1 MGSYKVVGKRGE
13 EIRSDLILHPGEVLK
28 EELEAR
34 KLMRSVF
41 AMEIKVYPS
50 HFSEILRGKRN
61 INASLAIKLEKAL
74 GISAEFWVRLQGE
87 YDLALERKKL
97 ATA

>member
-1 MGSYKVVGKRGE
+1 MGSYKVVGKSGE
-13 EIRSDLILHPGEVLK
+13 EIHTDIILHPGEVLK

-34 KLMRSVF
+34 KLLRSVF

-87 YDLALERKKL
+87 YDLAVERKKL
-97 ATA
+97 ATT